1 MSGSRHRLLERL
13 DRIEKRIARLS
24 SADPTLQRLD
34 NRIQEQRDER
44 AQARARLAALDE
56 KLARL
61 TARPDVADSAV
72 RESLLRH
79 VDSRLPSA
87 EQELHARL
95 SRESATPPSNGSPPR
110 EQIMRRVA
118 ELESAVAAQH
128 TAIVELRDCS
138 IKTEQTMQKI
148 LKSVDSIVS
157 RNLDRTS
164 R

>member
-1 MSGSRHRLLERL
+1 
-13 DRIEKRIARLS
+13 
-24 SADPTLQRLD
+24 
-34 NRIQEQRDER
+34 
-44 AQARARLAALDE
+44 
-56 KLARL
+56 
-61 TARPDVADSAV
+61 
-72 RESLLRH
+72 
-79 VDSRLPSA
+79 
-87 EQELHARL
+87 
-95 SRESATPPSNGSPPR
+95 
-110 EQIMRRVA
+110 MRRVA